1 MTYNILQ
8 PKLKFLDF
16 SDDIGRPILKNNPL
30 RRVQQR
36 VVKLRGAF
44 NGRF

>member
-1 MTYNILQ
+1 MTHNILQ
-8 PKLKFLDF
+8 PKLQFLDF
-16 SDDIGRPILKNNPL
+16 SDDIGRPILKKRPV
-30 RRVQQR
+30 RRVKQR